1 MYPELFRIG
10 PLAISSYGLLLA
22 SAFVAGI
29 YITLRLGRQ
38 RGIDEDALTNLAFL
52 AMVSAIIG
60 SRLLYV
66 LTHLAEFRG
75 RWRYTFLPVQPDGTI
90 GLSGLIFLGGV
101 IGALISGL
109 IYAAY
114 KKLPVWPTADSFA
127 PAVAFGLFLG
137 RMGCFLNGCCFGK
150 ACELPW
156 GVKFPGGSPAGV
168 IMGTVPLHPTQ
179 LYAAAYALLIFLFLL
194 WLNRKKVFP
203 GALSAAFLIG
213 YGLSRFTVD
222 FFRYYE
228 SEMQVGFLYL
238 NQVISLV
245 MIAGGAAVL
254 VWRSTLSQKAAQAE

>member
-10 PLAISSYGLLLA
+10 PVAISSYGLLLA

-29 YITLRLGRQ
+29 YISLRLARQ
-38 RGIDEDALTNLAFL
+38 RGLDEDAMINLAFL

-66 LTHLAEFRG
+66 VTHLAEFRG

-101 IGALISGL
+101 IAAVITGV

-114 KKLPVWPTADSFA
+114 KKLPVWPTADSIA

-137 RMGCFLNGCCFGK
+137 RIGCFLNGCCFGK
-150 ACELPW
+150 ACDLPW
-156 GVKFPGGSPAGV
+156 AVSFPGGSPAGV
-168 IMGTVPLHPTQ
+168 IMGQIPLHPTQ
-179 LYAAAYALLIFLFLL
+179 LYAATYALLIFLFLL
-194 WLNRKKVFP
+194 WLNRRKAFP

-228 SEMQVGFLYL
+228 NQMQVGFLYL

-245 MIAGGAAVL
+245 MIAGGVAIL
-254 VWRSTLSQKAAQAE
+254 VWRPGFSQKAAEAE